1 MADSTL
7 SRDQQQFGS
16 ALLQNLPGI
25 VYRCKYDSNWSI
37 DNIQGICE
45 PITGYSAAELIQNK
59 QSIRNLIIESYR
71 EKYLLKWLTCL
82 NNKTIFQDEYLIITK
97 DGSNKWVSE
106 QGVGIYNEHGQVI
119 AIEGFITD
127 ITERKLA
134 ELALFNEKERLRIT
148 LQSIGD
154 GVITTD
160 EHGKITMLN
169 QVAEEITGW
178 AHEHAIGRDFD
189 EVFNIF
195 DETTN
200 CKCASPIQQVL
211 ETHEVVKLSP
221 NTVLIAKDGV
231 KRFIG
236 DTAAPIK
243 DAAGKILGIVV
254 VFRDVTQE
262 RLQAYREQYTAFHD
276 VLTGLH
282 NRAYFEDTLS
292 SMNEPDTLPISIIFG
307 DLNGLK
313 LTNDVFGHQEGD
325 QLLVNIGRILKRFS
339 GEKGIVARYGGDEFS
354 LLLPNT
360 SEQEAEKICKE
371 IKLAC
376 KEAKHEP
383 ISLNIALG
391 YATKNRVNDN
401 IYDIL
406 NKAEEDMYSKKLVES
421 KEFQRAI
428 IASLTKL
435 LKSKSS
441 ETEEHTRRMVKL
453 SFALGK
459 AFGLAEPNLEELRLL
474 AVLHD
479 IGNISIKNS
488 ILGKPG
494 SLTESEWQEIKKH
507 PQTGFR
513 IAQTS
518 PELVHIADAI
528 LSHHERWDGQG
539 YPQGLSNRDIPLISR
554 MLAIVDA
561 YEAMTGYRVYKQAI
575 SHEAAMNE
583 IERNSGSQFDPYLV
597 NLFIKIMD
605 EQPELREIDASTS

>member
-1 MADSTL
+1 M
-7 SRDQQQFGS
+7 
-16 ALLQNLPGI
+16 
-25 VYRCKYDSNWSI
+25 
-37 DNIQGICE
+37 
-45 PITGYSAAELIQNK
+45 
-59 QSIRNLIIESYR
+59 
-71 EKYLLKWLTCL
+71 
-82 NNKTIFQDEYLIITK
+82 
-97 DGSNKWVSE
+97 
-106 QGVGIYNEHGQVI
+106 
-119 AIEGFITD
+119 
-127 ITERKLA
+127 
-134 ELALFNEKERLRIT
+134 
-148 LQSIGD
+148 
-154 GVITTD
+154 
-160 EHGKITMLN
+160 
-169 QVAEEITGW
+169 
-178 AHEHAIGRDFD
+178 
-189 EVFNIF
+189 
-195 DETTN
+195 
-200 CKCASPIQQVL
+200 
-211 ETHEVVKLSP
+211 
-221 NTVLIAKDGV
+221 
-231 KRFIG
+231 
-236 DTAAPIK
+236 
-243 DAAGKILGIVV
+243 
-254 VFRDVTQE
+254 
-262 RLQAYREQYTAFHD
+262 
-276 VLTGLH
+276 
-282 NRAYFEDTLS
+282 
-292 SMNEPDTLPISIIFG
+292 
-307 DLNGLK
+307 
-313 LTNDVFGHQEGD
+313 
-325 QLLVNIGRILKRFS
+325 
-339 GEKGIVARYGGDEFS
+339 
-354 LLLPNT
+354 LLPNT
-360 SEQEAEKICKE
+360 SEQETEKICKE

>member
-1 MADSTL
+1 M
-7 SRDQQQFGS
+7 
-16 ALLQNLPGI
+16 
-25 VYRCKYDSNWSI
+25 
-37 DNIQGICE
+37 
-45 PITGYSAAELIQNK
+45 
-59 QSIRNLIIESYR
+59 
-71 EKYLLKWLTCL
+71 
-82 NNKTIFQDEYLIITK
+82 
-97 DGSNKWVSE
+97 
-106 QGVGIYNEHGQVI
+106 
-119 AIEGFITD
+119 
-127 ITERKLA
+127 
-134 ELALFNEKERLRIT
+134 
-148 LQSIGD
+148 
-154 GVITTD
+154 
-160 EHGKITMLN
+160 
-169 QVAEEITGW
+169 
-178 AHEHAIGRDFD
+178 
-189 EVFNIF
+189 
-195 DETTN
+195 
-200 CKCASPIQQVL
+200 
-211 ETHEVVKLSP
+211 
-221 NTVLIAKDGV
+221 
-231 KRFIG
+231 
-236 DTAAPIK
+236 
-243 DAAGKILGIVV
+243 
-254 VFRDVTQE
+254 TQE

-282 NRAYFEDTLS
+282 NRTYFEDTLS

-339 GEKGIVARYGGDEFS
+339 GEKGIVARYGGDEYS

-360 SEQEAEKICKE
+360 SEQEAEKICKK

-441 ETEEHTRRMVKL
+441 EMEEHTRRMVKL

-479 IGNISIKNS
+479 IGKISIKNS

-494 SLTESEWQEIKKH
+494 S
-507 PQTGFR
+507 
-513 IAQTS
+513 
-518 PELVHIADAI
+518 
-528 LSHHERWDGQG
+528 
-539 YPQGLSNRDIPLISR
+539 
-554 MLAIVDA
+554 
-561 YEAMTGYRVYKQAI
+561 
-575 SHEAAMNE
+575 
-583 IERNSGSQFDPYLV
+583 
-597 NLFIKIMD
+597 
-605 EQPELREIDASTS
+605 